1 MTPESYADVSVAT
14 VVGFPKSV
22 SSKVLAQKKRD
33 TLILQVE
40 GWK

>member
-14 VVGFPKSV
+14 VVE
-22 SSKVLAQKKRD
+22 SSKSDRSKIPAQKKRD
-33 TLILQVE
+33 SLILQVE

>member
-1 MTPESYADVSVAT
+1 MRPESYADVSLAT
-14 VVGFPKSV
+14 VLECPRSER
-22 SSKVLAQKKRD
+22 SKVLAQKKGD